1 MVDAVKQ
8 FRQPSIALLLVA
20 LAVAPADAQTR
31 PTTTTS
37 RTAQC
42 FRVDLDEAHGP
53 IKRIQVDY
61 QKKEFMVEQ
70 WGAPQIRFV
79 IAATC
84 EPGKNGALSCFREC
98 EGGNAEMSI
107 RRDGILALNARDFA
121 LYAEVRSALPGAR
134 DVDAALLSGRF
145 NLAPVADQQCAG
157 DNEADLRPEAD
168 LRKGEFEPRVKELE
182 QSLVDLGYLA
192 RRPSWYFTGKTDA
205 AVAQFQRAIGM
216 KPTGVADS
224 ETFRKLR
231 LTAAVRG
238 GSC

>member
-1 MVDAVKQ
+1 MKQ
-8 FRQPSIALLLVA
+8 FCQPSIGLLFVA
-20 LAVAPADAQTR
+20 LAAAPADAQTR
-31 PTTTTS
+31 PPAAAP

-53 IKRIQVDY
+53 IKQIQVDY
-61 QKKEFMVEQ
+61 QKKEFSVRQ

-84 EPGKNGALSCFREC
+84 NPGKNGALSCFIEC
-98 EGGNAEMSI
+98 EGGRAEMSI
-107 RRDGILALNARDFA
+107 RRDGVLALDAREFA
-121 LYAEVRSALPGAR
+121 LYAEVRSALPGAGG
-134 DVDAALLSGRF
+134 VDAAVLTGRF
-145 NLAPVADQQCAG
+145 NLAPVGDQQCAS
-157 DNEADLRPEAD
+157 DNEAELRPEAD
-168 LRKGEFEPRVKELE
+168 LRKGEFEPRVKDLE

-216 KPTGVADS
+216 KPTGIADA